1 MISLSDSGKYLN
13 NEKES
18 AMHKARK
25 NTFIKKGTG
34 NKRTYNVRK
43 LTKF

>member
-1 MISLSDSGKYLN
+1 MISLSDFGKYLN

-25 NTFIKKGTG
+25 NTFIKEGTG